1 MFVGVH
7 IPHFTSGDLMN
18 YGLVIAAGKSSG
30 FGPNVDRAFL
40 SLGSKPILAYSLLAF
55 EACENID
62 GVVLVV
68 RKDRVEAARSLAQ
81 IFGCSKV
88 IKVVAGGVLR
98 QTSIQ
103 NGLAAMPDDVKLVTV
118 HESSRPGV
126 TSELISETLAVAKR
140 NGAAAVGLKIT
151 DTIVSSERGTT
162 ATKAIDASKLWIL
175 QSPQSFKVDILRRA
189 IDKVDSKK
197 DIADEAAAV
206 EKLGEKIRI
215 VPGSRYN
222 IKIIEPDDVP
232 LVATLLKL

>member
-1 MFVGVH
+1 
-7 IPHFTSGDLMN
+7 MN

-30 FGPNVDRAFL
+30 FGSNVDRAFL
-40 SLGSKPILAYSLLAF
+40 SLGPKPILAYSLLAF

-68 RKDRVEAARSLAQ
+68 RKERVEAARSLAQ
-81 IFGCSKV
+81 IFGCAKV

-103 NGLAAMPDDVKLVTV
+103 NGLDAMPDDVKLVTV

-126 TSELISETLAVAKR
+126 TSELISETLSIAKR
-140 NGAAAVGLKIT
+140 NGAAAVGLKIK
-151 DTIVSSERGTT
+151 DTVVSSERGTT
-162 ATKAIDASKLWIL
+162 VTKSSDAAKLWTL
-175 QSPQSFKVDILRRA
+175 QSPQSFKVDILKRA

-197 DIADEAAAV
+197 DITDEASAV

-222 IKIIEPDDVP
+222 IKVIEPDDVP
-232 LVATLLKL
+232 LAATLLKL